1 MIRDYLIDKRYRSR
15 KWIGFLVLTILTFI
29 LVMMDKELAEWI
41 RWATIGYPAFCAANA
56 VLKYND
62 KEA

>member
-1 MIRDYLIDKRYRSR
+1 MIRDYITDERYRSR
-15 KWIGFLVLTILTFI
+15 KWLGFLIISILTFI
-29 LVMMDKELAEWI
+29 LAVLDKDLTEWI